1 LAERQLQRRGR
12 LVCATSKSIADA
24 ARVGQSFERR
34 LIMTPGTFL
43 SPRNRNFVPLDPFR
57 LFQTNPMRFLEDP
70 FTAFRP
76 FLPTEETM
84 PFTPWMPLCDIF
96 ETDKEL
102 VLKMELPEMKKE
114 DVHVTVEN
122 NLLTFRGER
131 KFDEN
136 LERENF
142 HRIERHYG
150 EFLRTFTLPTFVDGN
165 KIFAEFKDGVLT
177 VTLPKNTA
185 AIPKQI
191 EVKVK

>member
-1 LAERQLQRRGR
+1 
-12 LVCATSKSIADA
+12 
-24 ARVGQSFERR
+24 
-34 LIMTPGTFL
+34 MTPGTFM
-43 SPRNRNFVPLDPFR
+43 SPNRTRNLLPMAPFR

-76 FLPTEETM
+76 FLPTEEPM
-84 PFTPWMPLCDIF
+84 PFTAWTPLCDIY

-102 VLKMELPEMKKE
+102 VLKMELPEMKRE

-122 NLLTFRGER
+122 NLLTIRGER
-131 KFDEN
+131 KFDET

-150 EFLRTFTLPTFVDGN
+150 EFLRTFTLPTFVDGD
-165 KIFAEFKDGVLT
+165 KIFAEFKHGLLT

>member
-1 LAERQLQRRGR
+1 
-12 LVCATSKSIADA
+12 
-24 ARVGQSFERR
+24 
-34 LIMTPGTFL
+34 MTPGTL
-43 SPRNRNFVPLDPFR
+43 MSPNRTRNFLPLDPFR
-57 LFQTNPMRFLEDP
+57 FFQTSPMRFLEDP
-70 FTAFRP
+70 FTALRP
-76 FLPTEETM
+76 FIPSEETM
-84 PFTPWMPLCDIF
+84 PFTAWTPLCDIY

-122 NLLTFRGER
+122 NLLTLRGER
-131 KFDEN
+131 KFDETI
-136 LERENF
+136 ERENF

-150 EFLRTFTLPTFVDGN
+150 EFLRTFTLPAFVDGN
-165 KIFAEFKDGVLT
+165 KIFAEFKDGLLT

>member
-1 LAERQLQRRGR
+1 
-12 LVCATSKSIADA
+12 
-24 ARVGQSFERR
+24 
-34 LIMTPGTFL
+34 MTPRTFM
-43 SPRNRNFVPLDPFR
+43 SPMRTRNFLPLDPFR
-57 LFQTNPMRFLEDP
+57 LFQTTPMPFLEDP
-70 FTAFRP
+70 FTSFRP
-76 FLPTEETM
+76 FPPTEETM
-84 PFTPWMPLCDIF
+84 PFTAWTPLCDIY

-114 DVHVTVEN
+114 DVHVTIEN
-122 NLLTFRGER
+122 NLLTLRGER
-131 KFDEN
+131 KWDEK

-150 EFLRTFTLPTFVDGN
+150 EFLRTFTLPPFVDGN
-165 KIFAEFKDGVLT
+165 KIFAEFTDGLLT

>member
-1 LAERQLQRRGR
+1 MSPSRNR
-12 LVCATSKSIADA
+12 
-24 ARVGQSFERR
+24 
-34 LIMTPGTFL
+34 TFL
-43 SPRNRNFVPLDPFR
+43 PLDPFR
-57 LFQTNPMRFLEDP
+57 LLQTNPMRFLEDP

-76 FLPTEETM
+76 FLPAEETT
-84 PFTPWMPLCDIF
+84 PFTTWMPLCDIY

-114 DVHVTVEN
+114 DVHLTVEN

-131 KFDEN
+131 KFDETI
-136 LERENF
+136 ERENF

-150 EFLRTFTLPTFVDGN
+150 EFLRTFTLPAFVDGN
-165 KIFAEFKDGVLT
+165 HILAEFKDGLLT
-177 VTLPKNTA
+177 VTLPKNKA